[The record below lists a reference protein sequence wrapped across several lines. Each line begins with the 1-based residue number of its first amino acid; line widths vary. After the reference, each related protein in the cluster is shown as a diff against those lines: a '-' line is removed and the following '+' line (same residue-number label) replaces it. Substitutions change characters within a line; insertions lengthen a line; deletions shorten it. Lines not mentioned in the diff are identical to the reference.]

1 MAFTDVNLGI
11 LHDPAEVGTDPVFK
25 LGLTAEQKA
34 DLVEY
39 LKTL

>member
-1 MAFTDVNLGI
+1 VVEHYDDTLA
-11 LHDPAEVGTDPVFK
+11 
-25 LGLTAEQKA
+25 LGLTAAERA